1 MSEKARDGQGRW
13 RSKTIAFRISPE
25 ENDLLEEFVRLSG
38 LTKQEY
44 VINRVLERQITVIPN
59 PRVHKALRDKM
70 EQLCI
75 QPEKSNGCW
84 EKSVMVWNPK
94 DNLIYFWYYPQ
105 NTWKRDRVK
114 RIYGNILIS
123 ILRSLK

>member
-44 VINRVLERQITVIPN
+44 IISRVLGRQITVVPN
-59 PRVHKALRDKM
+59 PRVHKAL
-70 EQLCI
+70 
-75 QPEKSNGCW
+75 
-84 EKSVMVWNPK
+84 
-94 DNLIYFWYYPQ
+94 
-105 NTWKRDRVK
+105 
-114 RIYGNILIS
+114 
-123 ILRSLK
+123 

>member
-44 VINRVLERQITVIPN
+44 VINRVLDERLLLFRIHAYIRLLETKWSN
-59 PRVHKALRDKM
+59 SAYSLDK
-70 EQLCI
+70 
-75 QPEKSNGCW
+75 
-84 EKSVMVWNPK
+84 
-94 DNLIYFWYYPQ
+94 
-105 NTWKRDRVK
+105 
-114 RIYGNILIS
+114 
-123 ILRSLK
+123 

>member
-44 VINRVLERQITVIPN
+44 IISRVLGRQITVVPN
-59 PRVHKALRDKM
+59 PRL
-70 EQLCI
+70 
-75 QPEKSNGCW
+75 
-84 EKSVMVWNPK
+84 
-94 DNLIYFWYYPQ
+94 YF
-105 NTWKRDRVK
+105 
-114 RIYGNILIS
+114 
-123 ILRSLK
+123 

>member
-44 VINRVLERQITVIPN
+44 IISRVLGRQITVVPN

-70 EQLCI
+70 EQVCI
-75 QPEKSNGCW
+75 Q
-84 EKSVMVWNPK
+84 
-94 DNLIYFWYYPQ
+94 LIG
-105 NTWKRDRVK
+105 R
-114 RIYGNILIS
+114 
-123 ILRSLK
+123 

>member
-44 VINRVLERQITVIPN
+44 VINRVLELLFRIHAYIRLLETKWSN
-59 PRVHKALRDKM
+59 SAYSLDK
-70 EQLCI
+70 
-75 QPEKSNGCW
+75 
-84 EKSVMVWNPK
+84 
-94 DNLIYFWYYPQ
+94 
-105 NTWKRDRVK
+105 
-114 RIYGNILIS
+114 
-123 ILRSLK
+123 

>member
-13 RSKTIAFRISPE
+13 RSNTIAFRISPE

-44 VINRVLERQITVIPN
+44 IISRVLGRQITVVPN

-70 EQLCI
+70 EQVCI
-75 QPEKSNGCW
+75 QLGQVSNVKDISSETLAVLQMTTEVYNGLKATEK
-84 EKSVMVWNPK
+84 
-94 DNLIYFWYYPQ
+94 
-105 NTWKRDRVK
+105 
-114 RIYGNILIS
+114 
-123 ILRSLK
+123 